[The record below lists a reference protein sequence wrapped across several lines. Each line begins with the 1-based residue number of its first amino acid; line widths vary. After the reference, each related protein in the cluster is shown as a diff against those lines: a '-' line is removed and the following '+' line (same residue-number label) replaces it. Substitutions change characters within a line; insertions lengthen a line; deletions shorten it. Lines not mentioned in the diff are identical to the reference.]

1 MEEDGKTNP
10 LKNGW
15 TSELLEIEKAEH
27 SKQMALKAER
37 LSRVATQIESILVEE
52 GMTWGEWGEV
62 VELFSTRIGQ
72 MVAQIKV
79 TKY

>member
-1 MEEDGKTNP
+1 MEDDGKAKS
-10 LKNGW
+10 LID
-15 TSELLEIEKAEH
+15 IEN
-27 SKQMALKAER
+27 KQHLSQMNAKAER
-37 LSRVATQIESILVEE
+37 LSRVATKIESLLLEE
-52 GMTWGEWGEV
+52 DMTWGEWGEV